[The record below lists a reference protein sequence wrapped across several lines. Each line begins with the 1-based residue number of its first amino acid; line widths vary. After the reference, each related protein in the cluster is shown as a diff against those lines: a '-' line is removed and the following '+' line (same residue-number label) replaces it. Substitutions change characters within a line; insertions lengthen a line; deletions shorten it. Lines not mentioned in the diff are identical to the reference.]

1 MNRFGLALVSLSLA
15 LAPAG
20 GSFAQGGFG
29 ADSADPGTSLFDYKR
44 CYALDVWRLNQAQN
58 RTPPAEE
65 PEQRA
70 IQQEAQNLA
79 AGAVVASHGRSA
91 DSVAS
96 ELRSFTTTQM
106 ALYQRESADGAVSR
120 HAQQDE
126 AFCRRNGLIDDHGRH

>member
-1 MNRFGLALVSLSLA
+1 MTRRLAAALASLFLA
-15 LAPAG
+15 LAPM
-20 GSFAQGGFG
+20 SVSHAQFG

-44 CYALDVWRLNQAQN
+44 CYALDIWRLNQAQN

-79 AGAVVASHGRSA
+79 AGAVIASHGRSA

-96 ELRSFTTTQM
+96 ELRAFTTTQM

-126 AFCRRNGLIDDHGRH
+126 ATCRRNGLIDDHGHH